1 MVFLMVILIAY
12 HYVQQVKIP
21 NTSKLEIL
29 ISNQLIKTRS
39 ATHVNTPEKK
49 KDVPSWML
57 ILFVLLCPSM
67 PQIII

>member
-1 MVFLMVILIAY
+1 MC
-12 HYVQQVKIP
+12 
-21 NTSKLEIL
+21 L
-29 ISNQLIKTRS
+29 ISIGYLVVNYLTRS

-57 ILFVLLCPSM
+57 TLFVLLCPSM

>member
-1 MVFLMVILIAY
+1 MTGVNCDSMSIGILMFF
-12 HYVQQVKIP
+12 
-21 NTSKLEIL
+21 NTLSTSWL
-29 ISNQLIKTRS
+29 QIKHLTRS

-57 ILFVLLCPSM
+57 TLFVLLCPSM